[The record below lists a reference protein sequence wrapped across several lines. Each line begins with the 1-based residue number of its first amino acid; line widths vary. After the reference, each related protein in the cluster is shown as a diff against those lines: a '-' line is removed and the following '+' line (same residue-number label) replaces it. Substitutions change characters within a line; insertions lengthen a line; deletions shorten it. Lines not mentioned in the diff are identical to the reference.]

1 MKADV
6 VISIAKRKQRVK
18 AFLQLGW
25 RKTEKSMQHIAKP
38 ESSGSI
44 DINCGSIVGLSR
56 IFRTCVGPASG
67 ATSTS

>member
-25 RKTEKSMQHIAKP
+25 RKNRK
-38 ESSGSI
+38 
-44 DINCGSIVGLSR
+44 INAAHCK
-56 IFRTCVGPASG
+56 T
-67 ATSTS
+67 